1 MYMEFT
7 IRRATIKDKTDI
19 INILQAAAR
28 WLQNKGIKQWGFLLA
43 GNEDPAMEVE
53 ILAGNTYIAEIEGQ
67 IAGTFIASC
76 EQNEW
81 DVLMWGE
88 KDDAAWYI
96 HRLAVHQNYRGKQI
110 GRQLLEWI
118 ETQLVGANSVLRL
131 DCVAD
136 NPDLISFYDR
146 AGYTFVGMK
155 KDGEDRFALYEKEL
169 TI

>member
-28 WLQNKGIKQWGFLLA
+28 WLQNKGIKQWEFLLA
-43 GNEDPAMEVE
+43 GNEDSAMEVE